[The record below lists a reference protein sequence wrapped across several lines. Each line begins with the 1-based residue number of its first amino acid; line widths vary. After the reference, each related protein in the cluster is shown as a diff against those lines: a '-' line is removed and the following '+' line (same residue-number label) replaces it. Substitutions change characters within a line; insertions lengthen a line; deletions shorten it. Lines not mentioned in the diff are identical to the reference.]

1 MHQLHLKLSVKM
13 VNISGKKKDNTA
25 YSYKWLPENK
35 EKFPGSIIGHLP
47 VFSDIVNS
55 MNVLDLESINN
66 CVTKFTEAFN
76 KLADPLIE

>member
-1 MHQLHLKLSVKM
+1 M

-47 VFSDIVNS
+47 VLPVSDIVNS
-55 MNVLDLESINN
+55 MNVL
-66 CVTKFTEAFN
+66 
-76 KLADPLIE
+76 P